1 MKSQV
6 TPTIRQT
13 VSAANEPDVAP
24 ENTETANHPGPV
36 RQHLQAPE
44 SRSPA
49 AERPVPDTTV
59 APAAAVKPAKRG
71 GMRRTVATVVAAL
84 VLTAALYYGYQWWT
98 VGRFQIAT
106 DDAYIHADIATL
118 STKVSGHVT
127 AVEVTDN
134 SRVKAGEIIARIDDG
149 DYQLS
154 VQTAKDKIAVQQAG
168 IERIARQIDA
178 QQANVDQ
185 ARAQLTATEADAK
198 RATLELNRQ
207 KDLATRDFSSRQ
219 TLEQAEANN
228 ARMIATVQSGKA
240 AIEAALA
247 SGEVL
252 KAQKVEAERTLSQ
265 LQTALTMSERDLS
278 FTIIRAPFDG
288 VIGNRAVQKGDFVQP
303 SQRLA
308 SLVQLDHVYIDANFK
323 ETQLQRLRADQL
335 VDIEV
340 DAMPGHVF
348 QGSVVSFAPASGSVF
363 SLLPP
368 ENATGNFTKVVQRV
382 PVRIRVEQR
391 AEEHDLL
398 RPGMSVYVSVK
409 TKGETDRPLAA
420 QAERQPPELA
430 AQR

>member
-1 MKSQV
+1 MKSHV
-6 TPTIRQT
+6 RSEIRQ
-13 VSAANEPDVAP
+13 AN
-24 ENTETANHPGPV
+24 NTSP
-36 RQHLQAPE
+36 APE
-44 SRSPA
+44 SEPDALPGGEISLPVS
-49 AERPVPDTTV
+49 ERPPSEGTV
-59 APAAAVKPAKRG
+59 APDSAAKPAKPRSA
-71 GMRRTVATVVAAL
+71 RRIVAMLAVPLILA
-84 VLTAALYYGYQWWT
+84 AALYYGHQWWT
-98 VGRFQIAT
+98 VGRFQIST

-118 STKVSGHVT
+118 STKVSGYVT
-127 AVEVTDN
+127 AVDVTDN
-134 SRVKAGEIIARIDDG
+134 SRVKAGDIIARIDDG
-149 DYQLS
+149 DYRLA

-168 IERIARQIDA
+168 IERIARQIEA
-178 QQANVDQ
+178 QRANVDQ

-198 RATLELNRQ
+198 RAALELNRQ

-219 TLEQAEANN
+219 TLEQAEAGN
-228 ARMIATVQSGKA
+228 ARAVATVLSGKA

-252 KAQKVEAERTLSQ
+252 KAQRTEAERTLNQ
-265 LQTALTMSERDLS
+265 LQTALTMAERDLS

-323 ETQLQRLRADQL
+323 ETQLKRLRPDQL
-335 VDIEV
+335 VEIEV
-340 DAMPGHVF
+340 DAMPDHVF
-348 QGSVVSFAPASGSVF
+348 QGRVVSFAPASGSVF

-391 AEEHDLL
+391 ADEHDLL
-398 RPGMSVYVSVK
+398 RPGMSALVSVN
-409 TKGETDRPLAA
+409 TIGEPDKPLTA
-420 QAERQPPELA
+420 QAEAPARVSG